1 MKEQKTKIRKV
12 CGFYTNDWHF
22 TTMILPYVRNEIS
35 ANNEIIAILQNSIK
49 SNIKE
54 ILSKMNI
61 KAILEQKILQINWE
75 KTQPIKYPILKNTL
89 LQKDGQD
96 KDINI
101 LVNGDKEFIEKVNQ
115 NIEKIIQNENVKSRI
130 TILNYYDMT
139 KDINIQDITSQYNN
153 IINTAGIHSIEKK
166 TQKEA

>member
-1 MKEQKTKIRKV
+1 M
-12 CGFYTNDWHF
+12 
-22 TTMILPYVRNEIS
+22 
-35 ANNEIIAILQNSIK
+35 
-49 SNIKE
+49 
-54 ILSKMNI
+54 
-61 KAILEQKILQINWE
+61 
-75 KTQPIKYPILKNTL
+75 
-89 LQKDGQD
+89 
-96 KDINI
+96 
-101 LVNGDKEFIEKVNQ
+101 VNGDKEFIEKVNQ